1 MERNDGRMPLG
12 GIRVVDLSIWA
23 QGPLG
28 AMMLADLGAEV
39 IKVEKPGQ
47 GDFSRGVQ
55 SLFGKPQFLPN
66 GKNLMFEITNRN
78 KKAISLDL
86 HQEEG
91 QQAFHRLIE
100 KSDVFISNLHPSALR
115 EFRVDRETLLGIN
128 AELIYSHAT
137 GFGPKGPHA
146 EDPCQDTVGMARSGF
161 MFNTPDAEGSPVYPT
176 GALSDILS
184 GTMLGFG
191 VMAALLAR
199 ERTGVTQSVWASQ
212 LSTMMWLQYYNLA
225 QYTNVGEDFEPYD
238 RRDVANPL
246 MNLYRCADDKWI
258 ACGLF
263 VAPRFWSDFCQVMGL
278 ADIENEPR
286 FSSDEK
292 RAENR
297 TELIAR
303 IEQAFATQPRDYWE
317 KIFREKGFW
326 FSVVNKVSDLPDDPQ
341 VIANDYLMELDN
353 GLKTVSAPFS
363 LEKTPPLRK
372 GAPDLSQHTEEILQ
386 EVCGYSMEEIMVLKE
401 KGVVW

>member
-1 MERNDGRMPLG
+1 MEHTGRMPLE
-12 GIRVVDLSIWA
+12 GIRVVDLTIWA

-55 SLFGKPQFLPN
+55 SLFGQPQFLPD

-78 KKAISLDL
+78 KKAIALDL
-86 HQEEG
+86 RQAAG
-91 QQAFHRLIE
+91 QQALYRLIE
-100 KSDVFISNLHPSALR
+100 KSDVFLSNLHPSALR

-128 AELIYSHAT
+128 PELIYSHAT
-137 GFGPKGPHA
+137 GFGPRGPHA

-161 MFNTPDAEGSPVYPT
+161 MFNTPDAAGAPVYPT

-191 VMAALLAR
+191 VIAALLAR
-199 ERTGVTQSVWASQ
+199 ERTGVSQSVWASQ
-212 LSTMMWLQYYNLA
+212 LSTMMWLQYYNVA
-225 QYTNVGEDFEPYD
+225 QYANVGEDFAPYD
-238 RRDVANPL
+238 RHEVANPL
-246 MNLYRCADDKWI
+246 MNLYRCADGRWI

-278 ADIENEPR
+278 TDIEHDPR

-292 RAENR
+292 RAEHR
-297 TELIAR
+297 RELIAR
-303 IEQAFATQPRDYWE
+303 IEGAFATQPRDHWE
-317 KIFREKGFW
+317 RIFREKGFW
-326 FSVVNKVSDLPDDPQ
+326 FSVVNRVSDLPDDPQ
-341 VIANDYLMELDN
+341 VAANDYLMELDN

-363 LEKTPPLRK
+363 LEKTPPLRN
-372 GAPDLSQHTEEILQ
+372 GAPDFSQHTDEILEQ
-386 EVCGYSMEEIMVLKE
+386 VCGYSPEEIVALKE
-401 KGVVW
+401 KGVAW

>member
-28 AMMLADLGAEV
+28 AMILADLGAEV

>member
-1 MERNDGRMPLG
+1 MKHNGRMPLE
-12 GIRVVDLSIWA
+12 GIRVVDLTIWA

-55 SLFGKPQFLPN
+55 SLFGKPQFLPD

-78 KKAISLDL
+78 KKAVSLDL
-86 HQEEG
+86 RKPEG
-91 QQAFHRLIE
+91 QQAFYRLIE

-115 EFRVDRETLLGIN
+115 EFQVDRKTLLEIN
-128 AELIYSHAT
+128 PDLIYSHAT
-137 GFGPKGPHA
+137 GFGPRGPHA

-161 MFNTPDAEGSPVYPT
+161 MFNTPEADGSPVYPT

-191 VMAALLAR
+191 VIAALLAR
-199 ERTGVTQSVWASQ
+199 ERTGVTQSVYASQ

-225 QYTNVGEDFEPYD
+225 QYSNVGEDFEPYD
-238 RRDVANPL
+238 RHDVANPL
-246 MNLYRCADDKWI
+246 MNLYKCADDRWI

-278 ADIENEPR
+278 ADIEHDPR
-286 FSSDEK
+286 FTNDEK
-292 RAENR
+292 RTENR
-297 TELIAR
+297 KALITY
-303 IEQAFATQPRDYWE
+303 IEYAFATQPRDYWE
-317 KIFREKGFW
+317 KIFRDKGFW
-326 FSVVNKVSDLPDDPQ
+326 FAVVNKVSDLPDDPQ
-341 VIANDYLMELDN
+341 VIANAYLMELDN

-363 LEKTPPLRK
+363 LEKTPPLQK
-372 GAPDLSQHTEEILQ
+372 GAPDFSQHTDEILQ
-386 EVCGYSMEEIMVLKE
+386 EVCGYSMAEIVALKE
-401 KGVVW
+401 KGVAW

>member
-47 GDFSRGVQ
+47 GDFSRGVR

>member
-1 MERNDGRMPLG
+1 MGHNNRMPLA
-12 GIRVVDLSIWA
+12 GIRVVDLTIWA

-55 SLFGKPQFLPN
+55 SLFGKPQFLPD

-78 KKAISLDL
+78 KKALSLDL
-86 HQEEG
+86 RKPEG
-91 QQAFHRLIE
+91 QQAFYRLIE

-115 EFRVDRETLLGIN
+115 EFRVDRETLLEIKP
-128 AELIYSHAT
+128 ELIYSHAT
-137 GFGPKGPHA
+137 GFGPHGPHA

-161 MFNTPDAEGSPVYPT
+161 MFNTPDADGSPVYPT

-199 ERTGVTQSVWASQ
+199 ERTGVTQSVYASQ

-225 QYTNVGEDFEPYD
+225 QYTNIGEDFEPYD

-246 MNLYRCADDKWI
+246 MNLYKCADDRWI

-278 ADIENEPR
+278 TDIEHDPR
-286 FSSDEK
+286 FTNDDK

-297 TELIAR
+297 KALITY
-303 IEQAFATQPRDYWE
+303 IENAFATQPRDYWE
-317 KIFREKGFW
+317 KIFRDKGFW

-363 LEKTPPLRK
+363 LEKTPPLQQ
-372 GAPDLSQHTEEILQ
+372 GAPDFSQHTEEVLQ
-386 EVCGYSMEEIMVLKE
+386 EVCGYSMEEIVALKE
-401 KGVVW
+401 KGVAW

>member
-1 MERNDGRMPLG
+1 MEYNGRMPLE
-12 GIRVVDLSIWA
+12 GIRVVDLTIWA

-55 SLFGKPQFLPN
+55 SLFGKPQFLPD

-86 HQEEG
+86 RQAEG
-91 QQAFHRLIE
+91 QQAFYRLIE

-115 EFRVDRETLLGIN
+115 EFRVDRETLLEIN
-128 AELIYSHAT
+128 PELIYSHAT
-137 GFGPKGPHA
+137 GFGPRGPHA

-238 RRDVANPL
+238 RRDVANPM

-278 ADIENEPR
+278 ANIEHDPR
-286 FSSDEK
+286 FTSDEK

-297 TELIAR
+297 KALIAY
-303 IEQAFATQPRDYWE
+303 IENAFVTQPRDHWE
-317 KIFREKGFW
+317 KIFRDKGFW
-326 FSVVNKVSDLPDDPQ
+326 FSVVNKVSDLPGDPQ
-341 VIANDYLMELDN
+341 VVANDYLMELDN
-353 GLKTVSAPFS
+353 GLKTVSAPFR
-363 LEKTPPLRK
+363 LEKTPPLQK
-372 GAPDLSQHTEEILQ
+372 GAPGFSQHTDEILQ
-386 EVCGYSMEEIMVLKE
+386 QVCGYSMEEIVALKE
-401 KGVVW
+401 KGVAW